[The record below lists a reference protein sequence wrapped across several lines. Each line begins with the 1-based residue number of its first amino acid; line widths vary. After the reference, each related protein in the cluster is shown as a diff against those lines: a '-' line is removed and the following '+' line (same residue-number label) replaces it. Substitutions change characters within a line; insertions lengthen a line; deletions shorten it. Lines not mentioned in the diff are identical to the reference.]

1 MPTVQY
7 RQIPVQP
14 GHTGDRKSA
23 DTVFGSSTYT
33 LTYNEFGY
41 AQQPKDVPGY
51 PHIPSS
57 PPDYSESTK
66 SSPRTELARSSSRAS
81 SSSGSNSSGKSV
93 SWGQNDSNKKGH
105 TSPEHYSADSPKCPS
120 KPILKYHET
129 GAAKSPSL
137 FAENAPIIAASLAMD
152 DNLKLLVSR
161 VRNFKRP
168 SELEFSLDGGSHIIL
183 PNVEKNK
190 SFIDQLRK
198 LQKLAYQ
205 LDKIPTH
212 GDAKLEDKRDKVS
225 KSIEAALSR
234 MGEFKIKLYVNFLG
248 SAYDD
253 LVIHIQICIKGF
265 VYPCELDFP
274 ENSEGDLVIS
284 NTKKNKPFV
293 DQLHTLGSFLAR
305 LGNIPEYDNEQLK
318 GKREAVSEVIERNL
332 DMMKKHQLSLYYR
345 WAVKS
350 YRPHC
355 T

>member
-137 FAENAPIIAASLAMD
+137 SAEVAAGLAMED
-152 DNLKLLVSR
+152 ILELLVSS
-161 VRNFKRP
+161 VKSFKWP
-168 SELEFSLDGGSHIIL
+168 SELEFSLDGGSHMML
-183 PNVEKNK
+183 PDVEKNK
-190 SFIDQLRK
+190 PFIDQQRK
-198 LQKLAYQ
+198 LQDLASKLSKVQ
-205 LDKIPTH
+205 TH
-212 GDAKLEDKRDKVS
+212 GDAKLEDKHDKVS

-274 ENSEGDLVIS
+274 ENSEGGLVLS
-284 NTKKNKPFV
+284 NTKKNRPFI
-293 DQLHTLGSFLAR
+293 DQLRTLGSFR
-305 LGNIPEYDNEQLK
+305 VQLGNIPEYDNEQLK
-318 GKREAVSEVIERNL
+318 GKREAISEVIQRNL
-332 DMMKKHQLSLYYR
+332 HRMKKHQLSLYYR

-350 YRPHC
+350 YRSHR